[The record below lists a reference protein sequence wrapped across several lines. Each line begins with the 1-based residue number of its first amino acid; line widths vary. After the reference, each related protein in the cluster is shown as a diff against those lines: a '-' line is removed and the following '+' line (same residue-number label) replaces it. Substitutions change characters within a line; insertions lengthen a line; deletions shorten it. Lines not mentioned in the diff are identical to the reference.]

1 MGMARMRMLKYLA
14 PAALILGLAVGM
26 ALVRADDP
34 PKYSIKDVMKMAHK
48 GDPSLYKKVVN
59 GDGNKDDKDT
69 LVTLYAALAADHP
82 KVNDDDD
89 WKMRTQAMLA
99 AAKDVQADKPGAAD
113 ALKKAAA
120 CGDCHKNHRP
130 PNP

>member
-1 MGMARMRMLKYLA
+1 MRMLKYVT
-14 PAALILGLAVGM
+14 PAALILGVVVSL

-34 PKYSIKDVMKMAHK
+34 PKYSVKEVMKMAHK

-59 GDGNKDDKDT
+59 GDGSKDDKDM
-69 LVTLYAALAADHP
+69 LVTLYTALAADHP

-89 WKMRTQAMLA
+89 WKTRTQALLA
-99 AAKDVQADKPGAAD
+99 AAKDVQAGKDGAAD

-130 PNP
+130 PSP